1 MSQPKYKHKML
12 LNPRFLTNSLNK
24 QFTIMSDF
32 IVPEQYHYLGQVPQ
46 FKENGLPV
54 GYLIDK
60 GKVGCG
66 GTSIALENDKDTI
79 ICVPFV
85 SLIKNKMQKYNRD
98 GNVNVLGVYKGVTN
112 QDIQAY
118 IDGKQGTKKIMCT
131 YDSLHRV
138 AGVTGYKYFLLVD
151 ELHLLFIQYI
161 FRKYAVRTVLNEYTN
176 FKEWS
181 FLTATPIE
189 SDLMLEELK
198 EVPTY
203 KIDWE
208 YKVETTVQ
216 AIQCKQVGATIKN
229 TINDFLASKVF
240 GNAHFFVNS
249 VEFIATM
256 IKACNLTDENT
267 RIVFSKDNEKYKN
280 TCQGIT
286 NSETT
291 DPVKKI
297 NFYTST
303 CFEGCD
309 LFDREGKI
317 YIVSESSKAQTLLD
331 ISTQVRQIAGRIRDT
346 QYFDTI
352 THFYKATRY
361 NKNLTL
367 DEYKNVVLE
376 EEQKAKS
383 YVAKVN
389 SDSELIEGTKESIYP
404 YLEKIVEEGKPAKF
418 VFDPNR
424 MKLDIY
430 NFKVL
435 NHTYSLQ
442 VNLSGEYSKAG
453 LIVDCSKDSTSD
465 KLLRNESTRTTFEDA
480 IKEYDNIMQRK
491 ANMVMCLSDK
501 ERLVLLKKKYN
512 YIAEAYELLG
522 MEQIRELHYKTSNI
536 QRLLITISEKM
547 DNRAKVAKLLCTIP
561 AFRVGEFIP
570 ATDIKDCLQSIYG
583 TLGIK
588 SKASIE
594 DFRYYASIKEARQRI
609 DGKQVRG
616 YIIQY
621 IKVK

>member
-1 MSQPKYKHKML
+1 
-12 LNPRFLTNSLNK
+12 
-24 QFTIMSDF
+24 MSDF
-32 IVPEQYHYLGQVPQ
+32 IVSKEYKYLGEVPK
-46 FKENGLPV
+46 FKEEGLPV

-85 SLIKNKMQKYNRD
+85 SLIKNKMQKYNKD

-118 IDGKQGTKKIMCT
+118 IDGKQGAKKIMCT
-131 YDSLHRV
+131 YDSLSRV
-138 AGVTGYKYFLLVD
+138 AGVTGYNYFLLVD

-161 FRKYAVRTVLNEYTN
+161 FRKYAVRNVLNEYAR
-176 FKEWS
+176 FDEWS

-189 SDLMLEELK
+189 QKLMLEELK

-208 YKVETTVQ
+208 YKLDTTVRT
-216 AIQCKQVGATIKN
+216 IQCKQVGATVKN
-229 TINDFLASKVF
+229 TINDFLTDKVF

-249 VEFIATM
+249 VEFIASM
-256 IKACNLTDENT
+256 IKACNLTNENT
-267 RIVFSKDNEKYKN
+267 RIVFSKDNQNYKN

-286 NSETT
+286 NGETT

-331 ISTQVRQIAGRIRDT
+331 ISTQVIQIAGRIRDT

-352 THFYKATRY
+352 THYYKATRY
-361 NKNLTL
+361 NKNITIE
-367 DEYKNVVLE
+367 EYEQVVLE
-376 EEQKAKS
+376 EEQKAKL
-383 YVAKVN
+383 YVAEINCSKNLVN
-389 SDSELIEGTKESIYP
+389 GTRESEYP
-404 YLEKIVEEGKPAKF
+404 YVEKLFKEDGKTPDKF

-442 VNLSGEYSKAG
+442 VNLSEEYNKAG
-453 LIVDCSKDSTSD
+453 LIVDCGKDNTSD
-465 KLLRNESTRTTFEDA
+465 KLLKNDVTRTTFEDA
-480 IKEYDNIMQRK
+480 IKEYDIIMQRK
-491 ANMVMCLSDK
+491 AKMVMCLSDD
-501 ERLVLLKKKYN
+501 ERLALLKKKYS
-512 YIAEAYELLG
+512 YIAESYELLG
-522 MEQIRELHYKTSNI
+522 MEQIKELHYKTSNI

-547 DNRAKVAKLLCTIP
+547 DNRAKVAKLLLTVP

-570 ATDIKDCLQSIYG
+570 SNAIKECLQTIYG
-583 TLGIK
+583 TIGMRA
-588 SKASIE
+588 KATID
-594 DFRYYASIKEARQRI
+594 DFRDYATIKEDRQRI

-621 IKVK
+621 IK

>member
-1 MSQPKYKHKML
+1 MTDFVVPKEY
-12 LNPRFLTNSLNK
+12 N
-24 QFTIMSDF
+24 
-32 IVPEQYHYLGQVPQ
+32 YLGEVPK
-46 FKENGLPV
+46 FKEEGLPV

-66 GTSIALENDKDTI
+66 GTSIALENSKDTI

-85 SLIKNKMQKYNRD
+85 SLIKNKMQQYNRD
-98 GNVNVLGVYKGVTN
+98 GKVNVLGVYAGITN
-112 QDIQAY
+112 QDIKAY
-118 IDGKQGTKKIMCT
+118 IDGKEGTKKIMCT

-138 AGVTGYKYFLLVD
+138 AGVTGYRYFCLVD

-161 FRKYAVRTVLNEYTN
+161 FRRYAVRNVLNEYTK

-189 SDLMLEELK
+189 TDLMLEELK
-198 EVPTY
+198 NIPTY
-203 KIDWE
+203 TIDWE
-208 YKVETTVQ
+208 NKIETTVK
-216 AIQCKQVGATIKN
+216 AIQCKQVGATVKN
-229 TINDFLASKVF
+229 TIYDFLGNKIF

-249 VEFIATM
+249 VDFIANM
-256 IKACNLTDENT
+256 IKACNLTNENT
-267 RIVFSKDNEKYKN
+267 RIVFSNDNKKYKSVCN
-280 TCQGIT
+280 GII
-286 NSETT
+286 NGETT
-291 DPVKKI
+291 DLVKKI

-309 LFDREGKI
+309 LFDKEGKI

-361 NKNLTL
+361 NKNLTF
-367 DEYKNVVLE
+367 DEYKQVVLE

-404 YLEKIVEEGKPAKF
+404 YLEKIEEEGKSAKF
-418 VFDPNR
+418 IFDPNR

-435 NHTYSLQ
+435 NHTYSLE
-442 VNLSGEYSKAG
+442 VNLSGEYDKAG
-453 LIVDCSKDSTSD
+453 LIVDCGKDLSSD
-465 KLLRNESTRTTFEDA
+465 KLLKNESTRTTFEDA
-480 IKEYDNIMQRK
+480 IKEYDTIMQRK
-491 ANMVMCLSDK
+491 ANMVMCLSDD
-501 ERLVLLKKKYN
+501 ERLVLLKNKYD
-512 YIAEAYELLG
+512 YIAEAYNLLG

-536 QRLLITISEKM
+536 QRLLIIMSEKM
-547 DNRAKVAKLLCTIP
+547 NNRVKVAKLLCTIS

-570 ATDIKDCLQSIYG
+570 STDIKDCLQSIYD
-583 TLGIK
+583 TVGIK

-594 DFRYYASIKEARQRI
+594 DFRYYATIKEARRRI

-616 YIIQY
+616 YVIQY
-621 IKVK
+621 IKIK

>member
-1 MSQPKYKHKML
+1 M
-12 LNPRFLTNSLNK
+12 TV
-24 QFTIMSDF
+24 F
-32 IVPEQYHYLGQVPQ
+32 IVPKEYKYLGEVPK
-46 FKENGLPV
+46 FKEEGLPV

-66 GTSIALENDKDTI
+66 GTSIVLENDKDTI

-85 SLIKNKMQKYNRD
+85 SLIMNKMQQYNKD
-98 GNVNVLGVYKGVTN
+98 GNVNVLGVYTGITN
-112 QDIQAY
+112 QEIQAY

-138 AGVTGYKYFLLVD
+138 ASVTGYKYFLLVD

-161 FRKYAVRTVLNEYTN
+161 FRKYAVRNVLKEYAN

-198 EVPTY
+198 DVPRY

-208 YKVETTVQ
+208 YKVETKVK
-216 AIQCKQVGATIKN
+216 AVQCKQVVATVKN
-229 TINDFLASKVF
+229 TINEFLAGKIF

-249 VEFIATM
+249 VNFIASM
-256 IKACNLTDENT
+256 IKACNLTNGNT
-267 RIVFSKDNEKYKN
+267 RIVFSKNNQNYKN
-280 TCQGIT
+280 TCQGII
-286 NSETT
+286 NGETT

-309 LFDREGKI
+309 LFDKEGKI
-317 YIVSESSKAQTLLD
+317 YIVSDSRNAQTLLD

-352 THFYKATRY
+352 THFYKKTRY
-361 NKNLTL
+361 NKNLTF
-367 DEYKNVVLE
+367 DEYKQIVLE

-383 YVAKVN
+383 YVDKVN
-389 SDSELIEGTKESIYP
+389 NDSELIAGTKESIYP
-404 YLEKIVEEGKPAKF
+404 YLEKIEEEGKPAKF

-430 NFKVL
+430 NFKIL

-442 VNLSGEYSKAG
+442 VNLSGEYNKVG
-453 LIVDCSKDSTSD
+453 LMVDCGKDNTSD
-465 KLLRNESTRTTFEDA
+465 KLLKNDVTRTTFEDA
-480 IKEYDNIMQRK
+480 IKEYEAIMQRR
-491 ANMVMCLSDK
+491 ANMVMCLSDN
-501 ERLVLLKKKYN
+501 ERLSLLKKKYS

-522 MEQIRELHYKTSNI
+522 MERIREMRYKTSNI
-536 QRLLITISEKM
+536 QRQLIITSEKA
-547 DNRAKVAKLLCTIP
+547 DGRAKVAKLLLTIP

-570 ATDIKDCLQSIYG
+570 SADITSCLQNIYD
-583 TLGIK
+583 TVGIK
-588 SKASIE
+588 AKATID
-594 DFRYYASIKEARQRI
+594 DFRVYATIKEDRKRRG
-609 DGKQVRG
+609 GKQVRG

-621 IKVK
+621 IKIK

>member
-1 MSQPKYKHKML
+1 M
-12 LNPRFLTNSLNK
+12 TN
-24 QFTIMSDF
+24 F
-32 IVPEQYHYLGQVPQ
+32 IVSKEYKYLGEVPK
-46 FKENGLPV
+46 FKEEGLPV

-85 SLIKNKMQKYNRD
+85 SLIKNKMQKYNKN

-131 YDSLHRV
+131 YDSLSRV
-138 AGVTGYKYFLLVD
+138 AGVTGYDYFLLVD

-161 FRKYAVRTVLNEYTN
+161 FRKYAVRNVLNEYTN

-189 SDLMLEELK
+189 QDLMLEELK
-198 EVPTY
+198 EVPTC

-208 YKVETTVQ
+208 YKLETTVN
-216 AIQCKQVGATIKN
+216 AIQCKQVGATVKS
-229 TINDFLASKVF
+229 TINDFLEDRVF

-249 VEFIATM
+249 VEFIASM
-256 IKACNLTDENT
+256 IKACNLTNENT
-267 RIVFSKDNEKYKN
+267 RIVFSKDNETYKN
-280 TCQGIT
+280 VCQGVT
-286 NSETT
+286 NGETT

-352 THFYKATRY
+352 THYYKTTRY
-361 NKNLTL
+361 NKNITFE
-367 DEYKNVVLE
+367 EYKQVVLE
-376 EEQKAKS
+376 EEQKAKL
-383 YVAKVN
+383 YVAEINCSENLVN
-389 SDSELIEGTKESIYP
+389 GTRESEYP
-404 YLEKIVEEGKPAKF
+404 YVEKLFKEDGKTPDKF

-442 VNLSGEYSKAG
+442 VNLSEEYNKAG
-453 LIVDCSKDSTSD
+453 LIVDCGKDNTSD
-465 KLLRNESTRTTFEDA
+465 KLLKNDVTRTTFEDA
-480 IKEYDNIMQRK
+480 IKEYDTIIQRK
-491 ANMVMCLSDK
+491 ANMVMCLSDD
-501 ERLVLLKKKYN
+501 ERLALLKKKYS
-512 YIAEAYELLG
+512 YIAESYELLG

-536 QRLLITISEKM
+536 QRLLIMISEKM
-547 DNRAKVAKLLCTIP
+547 DNRAKVAKLLLTIP

-570 ATDIKDCLQSIYG
+570 SNAIKECLQTIYG
-583 TLGIK
+583 TIGIK
-588 SKASIE
+588 AKATIE
-594 DFRYYASIKEARQRI
+594 DFRYYATIKEDRQRI

-616 YIIQY
+616 YVVQY
-621 IKVK
+621 IRIK